1 MGLKDRAKQTLAA
14 AAAVLLGVS
23 AYQKPVQGYGLDLND
38 PNVIAIREAQGGQIQ
53 QQPTTRLR
61 WYLADL
67 ERAQFDADTGY
78 ISSAAQLCRAMRRDG
93 VLAGLLG
100 ARTAGLTRLP
110 KIFYSKNPEISEAL
124 RAENGSRSV
133 FDEMF
138 PPAECAQLVGDG
150 ILLGVGV
157 AELRPVAGRDYPVM
171 VRLDPEYLQYRWVED
186 RWYYQSIAGLL
197 PITPGD
203 GRWILHLPS
212 ARQAPWNNALYPALG
227 RSYINKDHDLLHR
240 SNYSAKLANPA
251 RVAYSPL
258 GATQQQ
264 RDSFFKRLMAWGTN
278 TVFSLPPGYEIKLIE
293 SNGTAAYQIFQQGVD
308 TSNKEMMVALA
319 GQEVSTTGGSGFSSE
334 KLYQGIREDLTQ
346 SDAELLSYTITTQGI
361 PVFVFNR
368 WGYSAAVEAGTM
380 VRWDTSKPQDHNVQ
394 AQTYTAAATAI
405 NSLTD
410 ALAKVGLKLRAEE
423 FVAQFSIPVERL
435 TASDN
440 VVQLV
445 PVRDEDTQPV
455 VERKAA

>member
-1 MGLKDRAKQTLAA
+1 MGFANRAKSSLAA

-23 AYQKPVQGYGLDLND
+23 AYQKPTHGYGLDLDD
-38 PNVIAIREAQGGQIQ
+38 PSVVQIREAMGGQIQ

-67 ERAQFDADTGY
+67 ERAQYDADTGY

-93 VLAGLLG
+93 VLTGLLG

-186 RWYYQSIAGLL
+186 RWYYQSVAGLL

-212 ARQAPWNNALYPALG
+212 ARQAPWNNALYQSLG

-240 SNYSAKLANPA
+240 SNYSTKLANPA
-251 RVAYSPL
+251 RVAYTPL
-258 GATQQQ
+258 GATEKQ

-308 TSNKEMMVALA
+308 TANKEMMVALA

-380 VRWDTSKPQDHNVQ
+380 VRWDTSKPQDHNVE

-405 NSLTD
+405 TTLTD

-423 FVAQFSIPVERL
+423 FVAQFGIPVERI
-435 TASDN
+435 TSADN
-440 VVQLV
+440 VVPIK
-445 PVRDEDTQPV
+445 PVRDSEEIPV
-455 VERKAA
+455 TYEEAA